1 MLWTNGVDFVGSR
14 LDRTLW
20 MLERNDVLHCP
31 MCGKSHVHHAPKTQ
45 YRSVEVAS
53 EPISSEAWREVPNGS
68 VFSIN
73 GDLGLELLP
82 LTSDSH
88 QM

>member
-1 MLWTNGVDFVGSR
+1 
-14 LDRTLW
+14 
-20 MLERNDVLHCP
+20 
-31 MCGKSHVHHAPKTQ
+31 VHHAPKTQ

-73 GDLGLELLP
+73 GDLGLELIP